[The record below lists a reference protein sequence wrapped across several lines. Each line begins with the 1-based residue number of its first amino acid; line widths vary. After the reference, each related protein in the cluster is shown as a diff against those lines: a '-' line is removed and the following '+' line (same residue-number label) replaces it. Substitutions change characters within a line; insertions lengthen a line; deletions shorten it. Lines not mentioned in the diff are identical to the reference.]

1 MVQKTFEGLENLR
14 TLELIEFTLQ
24 ELQNGI
30 FNNLLK
36 LKTLEIRL
44 KSLVRIQSEAF
55 NGIYHCQM
63 LTISGTK
70 ITQLHSNTFKRL
82 VNVINLDISH
92 NKLTVLQKELFE
104 TMTSLQILDTR
115 GNDIYILERLFDTN
129 MNLKLIYSDTFALC
143 CIKPTHMTAVGCI
156 APHFDVSS
164 CETLIENDV
173 LCIFLW
179 VIGLLAIVGNMSVL
193 IYRKSIENGLF
204 NETFSVLV
212 WNLTVADTLI
222 GVYLISIGIAN
233 EVFRGKYIWM
243 EYRWRNSFL
252 CSALGVLS
260 VLSSEIS
267 VLTISFVTVARYF
280 AVKFPFKEH
289 KISRKDAVL
298 WQWLVMICQEQYM
311 HGLWC
316 LFCQLIRQLIR
327 FYILLSIP
335 SLHKQNML
343 PTIIRFLGRVL
354 KAVSKLLQKTV
365 GIFGIGISIILIVG
379 TLYFIENLLDVLKF
393 HHQLYQEVLKKQH
406 DSERLACLT
415 TSLDLKLNLFEEK
428 SQKENCHQM
437 FSETGIGYCC
447 EDWLDL
453 KKQCFKI
460 SSQRRH
466 WYDAEIKCRQHGLL
480 ANIKN
485 DNISK
490 LLNSILV
497 TSGKDLSFWIGT
509 NALYKYSGNESI
521 KTEDYKCYS
530 FESSGTYQLVDSAC
544 AERKGFICQI
554 DNANRRNQVSAFLC
568 PYGWFQIGKKCFL
581 IDYTFKTWNRA
592 NETCHQYDN
601 ANLAT
606 IDTAEVNDYSIGRF
620 WIGLRYWN
628 GYWRW
633 VKTEEPARYTNWGE
647 GQPQAWIVV

>member
-1 MVQKTFEGLENLR
+1 MANI
-14 TLELIEFTLQ
+14 IE
-24 ELQNGI
+24 
-30 FNNLLK
+30 

-44 KSLVRIQSEAF
+44 KSLVRIPSEAF

-193 IYRKSIENGLF
+193 IENQLKMNLF

-222 GVYLISIGIAN
+222 GF
-233 EVFRGKYIWM
+233 FRGKYIWM

-267 VLTISFVTVARYF
+267 VLTISFVTFARYF

-289 KISRKDAVL
+289 KISRKDA
-298 WQWLVMICQEQYM
+298 
-311 HGLWC
+311 
-316 LFCQLIRQLIR
+316 
-327 FYILLSIP
+327 
-335 SLHKQNML
+335 
-343 PTIIRFLGRVL
+343 
-354 KAVSKLLQKTV
+354 
-365 GIFGIGISIILIVG
+365 
-379 TLYFIENLLDVLKF
+379 
-393 HHQLYQEVLKKQH
+393 
-406 DSERLACLT
+406 
-415 TSLDLKLNLFEEK
+415 
-428 SQKENCHQM
+428 
-437 FSETGIGYCC
+437 
-447 EDWLDL
+447 
-453 KKQCFKI
+453 
-460 SSQRRH
+460 
-466 WYDAEIKCRQHGLL
+466 
-480 ANIKN
+480 
-485 DNISK
+485 
-490 LLNSILV
+490 
-497 TSGKDLSFWIGT
+497 
-509 NALYKYSGNESI
+509 
-521 KTEDYKCYS
+521 
-530 FESSGTYQLVDSAC
+530 
-544 AERKGFICQI
+544 
-554 DNANRRNQVSAFLC
+554 
-568 PYGWFQIGKKCFL
+568 
-581 IDYTFKTWNRA
+581 
-592 NETCHQYDN
+592 
-601 ANLAT
+601 
-606 IDTAEVNDYSIGRF
+606 
-620 WIGLRYWN
+620 
-628 GYWRW
+628 
-633 VKTEEPARYTNWGE
+633 
-647 GQPQAWIVV
+647 